1 VRRSQHIHLLLKSET
16 VRQKKYAILIIY
28 TQNIFILK
36 VVFLLDGSPALTETI
51 SVTITVLD
59 DNDASPQFIAAP
71 YSASVPENSQANMTV
86 LTVQAIDLDE
96 VVLFNP
102 NSLSFL
108 KSSR

>member
-1 VRRSQHIHLLLKSET
+1 MRRSQHIHLLLKSET
-16 VRQKKYAILIIY
+16 VRQKKYAILII
-28 TQNIFILK
+28 FILK
-36 VVFLLDGSPALTETI
+36 VVFLLDGSPALTETV

-59 DNDASPQFIAAP
+59 DNDASPQFVAAP

-86 LTVQAIDLDE
+86 LTVQAIDLDK

-108 KSSR
+108 KYSR

>member
-1 VRRSQHIHLLLKSET
+1 MRIGQHIHLLLKSET
-16 VRQKKYAILIIY
+16 VSQKKYAILIIY

-36 VVFLLDGSPALTETI
+36 IFFSLDGSPALTETI
-51 SVTITVLD
+51 TVTITVLD

-86 LTVQAIDLDE
+86 LTVQAIDLDK

-108 KSSR
+108 KYSR